1 MSNKK
6 IILKMQ
12 SFGHET
18 FLFTHVHQVQHTYA
32 KLKGLFSLFYS
43 ISINYPFFNGVCRLN
58 LQERSHF
65 NETIFFRFISTC
77 YWHEGEVSVLER
89 PELSVQAQLRP

>member
-1 MSNKK
+1 
-6 IILKMQ
+6 MQ
-12 SFGHET
+12 SFGRKLF
-18 FLFTHVHQVQHTYA
+18 FLLMLTRYNMHIRN
-32 KLKGLFSLFYS
+32 LKGCSRIFYS
-43 ISINYPFFNGVCRLN
+43 ISINYPFFNGVYRLN

-89 PELSVQAQLRP
+89 PELSVQAQLRPCNELCFWSL